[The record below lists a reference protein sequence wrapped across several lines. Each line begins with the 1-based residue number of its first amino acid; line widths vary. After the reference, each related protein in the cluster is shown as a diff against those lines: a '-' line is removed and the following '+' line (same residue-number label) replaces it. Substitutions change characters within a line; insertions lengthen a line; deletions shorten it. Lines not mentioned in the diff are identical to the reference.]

1 MLQSKI
7 PKEDIAHHVKQ
18 TCQESH
24 VKYLLTDIV
33 LSFEHVLR
41 TADIDTKQWWPKS
54 SVVVCGS

>member
-24 VKYLLTDIV
+24 VKYLLMDIV
-33 LSFEHVLR
+33 LAFEHVLR
-41 TADIDTKQWWPKS
+41 VQMTADIDTKQWWPRAPW
-54 SVVVCGS
+54 